1 MAKTLDVYRE
11 WLQIKETA
19 RPLDHYQILKLKQ
32 FEDDTAKIREHYR
45 KLNAHV
51 RKFAA
56 GEYAKESQ
64 ELLNELAKAM
74 LCLTDASRKRDYD
87 ASLGRKI
94 SGDDRRPSMEELL
107 LASKAVDADQ
117 MAKARSFSKA
127 VGVEIRDAL
136 MQQKLVKPDLVMP
149 AYAESIG
156 LPFLDLNDFAID
168 ESLVRRV
175 PATIARNHSCVPV
188 LIDAN
193 QLLMASPN
201 PIDPHVEEELR
212 LRFSM
217 PVRSVL
223 CLPASVNELINKH
236 YSRETIEA
244 EKAAGG
250 PAATLGD
257 GGQGGRAAPV
267 PDTPEAA
274 KQRKMISLMSFNFS
288 FVAYQVVMA
297 VLGRSGWG
305 IFFLGFPLAAVVGG
319 SVWMYLNSH
328 RK

>member
-1 MAKTLDVYRE
+1 MAKTLDVYRD

-19 RPLDHYQILKLKQ
+19 RPLDHYQILRLKQ
-32 FEDDTAKIREHYR
+32 FEDDAGKIREHYR
-45 KLNAHV
+45 RLNAHV
-51 RKFAA
+51 RKFAT
-56 GEYAKESQ
+56 GEFAQQSQ

-87 ASLGRKI
+87 AGLGRKV
-94 SGDDRRPSMEELL
+94 SGDDRRQSMEDLL
-107 LASKAVDADQ
+107 LAAKVVDGDQ

-127 VGVEIRDAL
+127 VGVDVRDAL
-136 MQQKLVKPDLVMP
+136 MQQKLAKPDAVMP
-149 AYAESIG
+149 IYAESIG
-156 LPFLDLNDFAID
+156 LPFLDLNDFPID
-168 ESLVRRV
+168 ESLLRRV
-175 PATIARNHSCVPV
+175 PAVIARTHSCVPV
-188 LIDAN
+188 LIDAD

-212 LRFSM
+212 LRFGM

-244 EKAAGG
+244 EKTAGG
-250 PAATLGD
+250 TA
-257 GGQGGRAAPV
+257 GGAPG

-274 KQRKMISLMSFNFS
+274 KQRKMVALMSFNFS
-288 FVAYQVVMA
+288 FVFYQFTLA
-297 VLGRSGWG
+297 ILGRSGWG
-305 IFFLGFPLAAVVGG
+305 LFMLGFPLAGMVGY
-319 SVWMYLNSH
+319 SVWMVLNSR